1 MLAPGFNRWGQ
12 VLLHF
17 GTSPFEDS
25 VKAVSGE
32 MQHLRAL
39 RSFVRCSAPLA
50 SSKSAVRRVREGQ
63 ASCQASRPPVN
74 ARGSL
79 RASAKVASHGPRS
92 IPNWYNRPSGCA
104 GVHRRGTSA
113 RCVMLLRSLPK
124 LGFVNERGVEFSAA
138 SVRLDAGHL
147 TGGQLISRNP
157 PSDQRTCFG
166 HFSLVFLSI

>member
-1 MLAPGFNRWGQ
+1 MLAPGFNSWGQ

-50 SSKSAVRRVREGQ
+50 SSKSAVSQFEKAMLVSKLRGARERKRLAIGKCEGRKSWAEINPELVQQAKRLRRRSPKGHQ
-63 ASCQASRPPVN
+63 R
-74 ARGSL
+74 SL
-79 RASAKVASHGPRS
+79 RDVA
-92 IPNWYNRPSGCA
+92 A
-104 GVHRRGTSA
+104 ELA
-113 RCVMLLRSLPK
+113 K

-138 SVRLDAGHL
+138 SVASMLG
-147 TGGQLISRNP
+147 T
-157 PSDQRTCFG
+157 
-166 HFSLVFLSI
+166 

>member
-50 SSKSAVRRVREGQ
+50 SSKSAVSQFEKAMLVSKLRGARERKRLAIGKCEGRKSWAVQQAKRLRRRSPKGHQ
-63 ASCQASRPPVN
+63 R
-74 ARGSL
+74 SL
-79 RASAKVASHGPRS
+79 RDVA
-92 IPNWYNRPSGCA
+92 A
-104 GVHRRGTSA
+104 ELA
-113 RCVMLLRSLPK
+113 K

-138 SVRLDAGHL
+138 SVASMLG
-147 TGGQLISRNP
+147 T
-157 PSDQRTCFG
+157 
-166 HFSLVFLSI
+166 